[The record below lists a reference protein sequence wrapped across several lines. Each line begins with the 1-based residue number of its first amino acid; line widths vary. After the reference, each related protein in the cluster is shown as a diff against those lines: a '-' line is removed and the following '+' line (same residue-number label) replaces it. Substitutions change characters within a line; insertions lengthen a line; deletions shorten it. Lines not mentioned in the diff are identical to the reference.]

1 MSEIKTIG
9 VIGAGSMGAG
19 IANVFASNGYQVI
32 LRDIEDKFVQGGID
46 RISKFLDGSVKRG
59 KLDEAGK
66 EEVLSRI
73 T

>member
-32 LRDIEDKFVQGGID
+32 LRDIEDKFVQGG
-46 RISKFLDGSVKRG
+46 
-59 KLDEAGK
+59 
-66 EEVLSRI
+66 
-73 T
+73 